1 MKNIR
6 LLIIAMMTMAAGTVF
21 GQPKVYFTKEI
32 SPESLVKIYK
42 ALGVEA
48 NGRVA
53 VKISTG
59 EGGNTHYLKPTLIRN
74 LVEEVNG
81 TVVECGTAYGGTRQD
96 PKKHWETIH
105 EHGFDSIF
113 AVDIMDEFGDIRIPV
128 KDRKHLKYDIVG
140 EHLANYGFMINL
152 AHFKGHAMGGFG
164 GVLKNASIGV
174 ASTAGKA
181 YIHSAGKTDKPELT
195 WTKEY
200 IAAGPTQDSFL
211 ESMAAAAQAVH
222 NYFKGNIIYIN
233 VMNIVTRSMAHD
245 GTKTNIN
252 IGAGSY
258 GTVQAEATNQ
268 TRCGKLSSSVSAQY
282 NRSDNHRPRM
292 GFEQYGGH
300 LKLGYD
306 LSKHWNTYLDA
317 DITHFNS
324 SYPGSVSTPMYSA
337 NQWITRGVVSAAL
350 RNDYGKTNG
359 ELSIYNSFG
368 RHKIDDGTQD
378 PSKPTKRY
386 FRSKDALT
394 GISWFQS
401 AQLFTGNRV
410 TAGIDYQHIYGH
422 AYYTS
427 KETGEII
434 DTPNK
439 QSGKSHRNEIAAYVG
454 FRQELTTWLT
464 VDAAMRLD
472 HHSVSGT
479 EWIPQAGIVIRPTG
493 NGELKAMASK
503 GFRNPTMREM
513 YLYPPSNEELEP
525 ERMWNCELSW
535 RQRISSLSYGMNVFY
550 IKGDNMIQTIERKN
564 VNTGEIENYGLE
576 LEADYRI
583 GKHWQLNTN
592 HSLLHMKNIIVA
604 TPKYKGFIGADYY
617 CRDLTVNAGLMYIA
631 GLHTSA
637 GNNETKENFCLL
649 NVNAT
654 YRLSPVVSL
663 WLRGENLLAQRY
675 EINQGYP
682 MPKATFMGGVNLTF

>member
-1 MKNIR
+1 MTLTVLTGMLVGTFSFAQSKGKVSATRDTASYSIEEVVVTGTRNAADIR
-6 LLIIAMMTMAAGTVF
+6 HLPMTVNVIDRKTLTEQHQTSVLPTVMQRVPSLFVTSRALMGYGVSNGAAG
-21 GQPKVYFTKEI
+21 G
-32 SPESLVKIYK
+32 
-42 ALGVEA
+42 
-48 NGRVA
+48 
-53 VKISTG
+53 
-59 EGGNTHYLKPTLIRN
+59 
-74 LVEEVNG
+74 
-81 TVVECGTAYGGTRQD
+81 
-96 PKKHWETIH
+96 
-105 EHGFDSIF
+105 
-113 AVDIMDEFGDIRIPV
+113 
-128 KDRKHLKYDIVG
+128 
-140 EHLANYGFMINL
+140 INL
-152 AHFKGHAMGGFG
+152 RGITGGAGQLLVLIDGHPQYNGIYGHPISDSYQTLMAERVEVLRGPASVLYGSNAMGG
-164 GVLKNASIGV
+164 
-174 ASTAGKA
+174 
-181 YIHSAGKTDKPELT
+181 
-195 WTKEY
+195 
-200 IAAGPTQDSFL
+200 
-211 ESMAAAAQAVH
+211 
-222 NYFKGNIIYIN
+222 

-479 EWIPQAGIVIRPTG
+479 EWIPQSGIVIRPTG

-535 RQRISSLSYGMNVFY
+535 RQRISSISYGMNVFY

-649 NVNAT
+649 NVSAT